1 MSATTAVVEV
11 LMPRLSDSMEEGT
24 ITAWHKASGDD
35 VSHGD
40 EIVDIETDKAVM
52 TYEAEASGVLEIVA
66 GEGTTVKLG
75 GVIGRLLPPRA
86 EPPATSNGH
95 KEPPERGPGPAA
107 QRQPSAARPT
117 PAQPL
122 SNGVTSGG
130 RVNASPVARRVA
142 ADLSVDLVDVTGSGP
157 NGRVVKRDVLA
168 AARPT
173 ADADHLARTTQG
185 TRAAAPTD
193 APASTDQTSTRQI
206 SRVQQT
212 IARRMALAKSTQPE
226 FTLES
231 TVDMTDAVALRE
243 QIKRSVSSD
252 LPSLNDLV
260 IKASA
265 LALREHPVANG
276 SFVDESFELH
286 ARINIGIAVATQDA
300 LIVPVI
306 KDADEKSV
314 GQIARESRRL
324 AAQVRDGD
332 VTASDLSGG
341 TFTISNLGMFGIDR
355 FTAILN
361 PPQAAILAV
370 GAVNEQPAFRSGEVV
385 GRKLMA
391 LTLTC
396 DHRILYGAT
405 AAEFLREVRALL
417 EDPWRLLL

>member
-1 MSATTAVVEV
+1 
-11 LMPRLSDSMEEGT
+11 
-24 ITAWHKASGDD
+24 
-35 VSHGD
+35 
-40 EIVDIETDKAVM
+40 
-52 TYEAEASGVLEIVA
+52 
-66 GEGTTVKLG
+66 
-75 GVIGRLLPPRA
+75 
-86 EPPATSNGH
+86 
-95 KEPPERGPGPAA
+95 
-107 QRQPSAARPT
+107 
-117 PAQPL
+117 
-122 SNGVTSGG
+122 
-130 RVNASPVARRVA
+130 
-142 ADLSVDLVDVTGSGP
+142 
-157 NGRVVKRDVLA
+157 
-168 AARPT
+168 
-173 ADADHLARTTQG
+173 
-185 TRAAAPTD
+185 
-193 APASTDQTSTRQI
+193 
-206 SRVQQT
+206 VQQT

>member
-86 EPPATSNGH
+86 KPPATSNGRQ
-95 KEPPERGPGPAA
+95 EPPERGPGPAA

-122 SNGVTSGG
+122 GNGVPSGG

-173 ADADHLARTTQG
+173 ADADHLARMTQG

-252 LPSLNDLV
+252 LPSLNDLI

-324 AAQVRDGD
+324 AARVRDGD

-370 GAVNEQPAFRSGEVV
+370 GAVNAQPAFRSGEVV

-417 EDPWRLLL
+417 EDPWGLLL